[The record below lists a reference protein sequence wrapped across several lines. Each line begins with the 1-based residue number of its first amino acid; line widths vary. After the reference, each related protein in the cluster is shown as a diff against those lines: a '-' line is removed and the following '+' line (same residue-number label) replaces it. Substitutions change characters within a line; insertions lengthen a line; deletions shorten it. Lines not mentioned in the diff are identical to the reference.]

1 MNKED
6 LNPLNNIER
15 LDTIE
20 TVESVF
26 QDNQLLITE
35 KEKEIKKM
43 VRKANLTGNIDR
55 IEILEPSKIVKINM
69 ERQKIEKK

>member
-55 IEILEPSKIVKINM
+55 IEILEPS
-69 ERQKIEKK
+69 

>member
-6 LNPLNNIER
+6 LNSLNNNER

-26 QDNQLLITE
+26 KDNQLLITE
-35 KEKEIKKM
+35 KEKEIKNM
-43 VRKANLTGNIDR
+43 VRKANLTGKIDR
-55 IEILEPSKIVKINM
+55 IEILEPS
-69 ERQKIEKK
+69 